1 MRSNN
6 SNEYSKM
13 SFSRKVPVS
22 QAIPMITSYIMQ
34 GFTVYYNPV
43 STVLRITKTL

>member
-6 SNEYSKM
+6 NEYSKL
-13 SFSRKVPVS
+13 SFSKKVPIS